1 MILRSKKLRWFEA
14 LDELR
19 INEFA
24 QDEKFLEIV
33 WDFNTISYVKN
44 IYQIN
49 SHRSSFINWDPTIST
64 PWLQGRDLV
73 NRPEI
78 DINKTPKVFL

>member
-14 LDELR
+14 LDALT
-19 INEFA
+19 NQEFPYG
-24 QDEKFLEIV
+24 ESYLEIR
-33 WDFNTISYVKN
+33 WEKEPEAKRTFLIRHGKAIFPLWLRRISL
-44 IYQIN
+44 
-49 SHRSSFINWDPTIST
+49 